1 MSNCCQNK
9 SCELEVL
16 RVKQATTLKTVLVIN
31 AVMFIIELMSGI
43 IAGSVSLLADSLDML
58 GDALVYGISIY
69 VLTRSA
75 REKALSALIK
85 GIIMAAFGMMV
96 LVQAIYKFLYP
107 QFPIAELMGSVAVLA
122 LVANLI
128 CLLLLW
134 RHRSDDI
141 NMNSVWLCS
150 RNDIIA
156 NLSVLV
162 ASAGVWWLNSAWPD
176 IIIGIA
182 LAGLFLKSATFVLRR
197 SIAELRGACV

>member
-1 MSNCCQNK
+1 
-9 SCELEVL
+9 
-16 RVKQATTLKTVLVIN
+16 
-31 AVMFIIELMSGI
+31 
-43 IAGSVSLLADSLDML
+43 
-58 GDALVYGISIY
+58 
-69 VLTRSA
+69 
-75 REKALSALIK
+75 
-85 GIIMAAFGMMV
+85 
-96 LVQAIYKFLYP
+96 
-107 QFPIAELMGSVAVLA
+107 MGSVAVLA